1 MASLVPALPA
11 GLAALV
17 VGRFGKSP
25 ATAFT
30 ALAVVFGVLS
40 MGGPANLAGAS
51 VGLKVI
57 LALMH
62 VVSAATITGGVV
74 RSTR

>member
-1 MASLVPALPA
+1 
-11 GLAALV
+11 
-17 VGRFGKSP
+17 
-25 ATAFT
+25 
-30 ALAVVFGVLS
+30 
-40 MGGPANLAGAS
+40 MGGPATLAGAS
-51 VGLKVI
+51 VGRKVI